1 MLTVP
6 SLRKPTQLAYEKF
19 YLPDQIR
26 IVSGET
32 GWDPDIDRRALTV
45 FVRAARRDH
54 RDHAVLS
61 SYPSVDE
68 GCIVAVQQVYRDKA
82 NEDFYRGRCQ
92 RRVYFSSFL
101 NTRIRIVTG
110 TALPRSRGGAV
121 GLPHASISVDCEIVE
136 SDINE

>member
-6 SLRKPTQLAYEKF
+6 FPCTRIQLAYEKF

-32 GWDPDIDRRALTV
+32 DRGTYLERWALTV
-45 FVRAARRDH
+45 SMRTARRDH

-61 SYPSVDE
+61 SSSSVDE
-68 GCIVAVQQVYRDKA
+68 VCTVAVQQVYRDKA
-82 NEDFYRGRCQ
+82 NEDFYRGRGQ

-121 GLPHASISVDCEIVE
+121 GLPHASTSVDCKIVKRWRQ
-136 SDINE
+136 